1 MSSRTARG
9 NRIGLTIVGLALI
22 AAAVTAL
29 ARGLGLWPALLGD
42 AADPVTN
49 QRVRAFAAD
58 ELWFWPALAAV
69 AILIALLALRWLAVQ
84 TRTETIGAIRLEPD
98 SRHGSTTLPAGT
110 LTAALQNDLDE
121 SLYLRRTRAT
131 LTGHPAHPRLA
142 LTVTLEPNGDP
153 AAAEQRI
160 QQALDRLR
168 QAMETD
174 HLPTT
179 VEIRTAS

>member
-1 MSSRTARG
+1 MSDRTARG
-9 NRIGLTIVGLALI
+9 NRIGLTLVGLALI
-22 AAAVTAL
+22 AAAVVAL
-29 ARGLGLWPALLGD
+29 ARGLGLWPSLLGD

-58 ELWFWPALAAV
+58 HLWFWLVLAAV

-84 TRTETIGAIRLEPD
+84 TRTGAIGTIRLEPD
-98 SRHGSTTLPAGT
+98 ARHGGTTLPAGT
-110 LTAALQNDLDE
+110 LTTALTNDLDE
-121 SLYLRRTRAT
+121 SLYLRRTHAT

-142 LTVTLEPNGDP
+142 LTVTLEPNADP

-174 HLPTT
+174 HLTT
-179 VEIRTAS
+179 ITEIRTAR